1 MEELLPREYTVLQL
15 MPTCTRLEI
24 ARILG
29 LHPGT
34 VNKHQEAIYRYLN
47 SQNRCEAVM
56 KAIQLGLIEVKAFIG
71 GA

>member
-1 MEELLPREYTVLQL
+1 MELRPREYIVLQL
-15 MPTCTRLEI
+15 MPTCRRLEI

-34 VNKHQEAIYRYLN
+34 VNKHQEAIYRHLN
-47 SQNRCEAVM
+47 SQNRCQAVM
-56 KAIQLGLIEVKAFIG
+56 RAIQLGLIEARAFVG